1 MTQLGLAGGEF
12 LSAEQADLLVAD
24 ERTHVVVL
32 AGTHRSGKTS
42 LIASIYQQFHSG
54 PFAGYEFVAS
64 RTLTG
69 LENRAHLMRTAS
81 RSPAAGA
88 DRTSLAETNRYLHL
102 RLSKKDRTRSLLL
115 ADWSGETYRRVIESR
130 EVAAELDV
138 LKACDHL
145 AILVDG
151 ARLIDLA
158 DRHKA
163 RVAANSLLRS
173 CLDAG
178 VMKDDIN
185 VAIVFS
191 KWDLV
196 HRRSGNTRAAEY
208 CNTVEEEFSKLF
220 GRRVG
225 TLSFHR
231 TAAVAVAQDSTIK
244 DGHGLPKLLEHW
256 MEQDLL
262 MNQVTVPKL
271 QRESIV
277 QEEPTIEASDAPE
290 ES

>member
-12 LSAEQADLLVAD
+12 LSAEQAELLVAD
-24 ERTHVVVL
+24 EHTHVIVL
-32 AGTHRSGKTS
+32 AGTQGSGKTS

-64 RTLTG
+64 RTLMG
-69 LENRAHLMRTAS
+69 FENRAHLMRTAS
-81 RSPAAGA
+81 KSPTAGA
-88 DRTSLAETNRYLHL
+88 DRTSLLETNRFLHL
-102 RLSKKDRTRSLLL
+102 RLSKQGRARTLLL
-115 ADWSGETYRRVIESR
+115 ADWAGETYRRVIESR
-130 EVAAELDV
+130 EAAAELDV

-145 AILVDG
+145 AILIDG
-151 ARLIDLA
+151 ERLIDLA

-173 CLDAG
+173 CLDAD

-196 HRRSGNTRAAEY
+196 HKRSGNTKAAEY
-208 CNTVEEEFSKLF
+208 SRTVENEFSKLF
-220 GRRVG
+220 GPRVG

-231 TAAVAVAQDSTIK
+231 TAAVTVSQDSTIK
-244 DGHGLPKLLEHW
+244 DGHGLSELLDYW
-256 MEQDLL
+256 MEQDLRIDHL
-262 MNQVTVPKL
+262 TVPK
-271 QRESIV
+271 V
-277 QEEPTIEASDAPE
+277 PEEPIEGSDAPE
-290 ES
+290 ESS